1 MIEYLRQ
8 LDINDDQIAK
18 LKSFLHPE
26 TLENFT
32 IMQNNV
38 IEILT
43 FLKEF
48 GVTNIFDIVKNRPD
62 ICFKNKEDLVKDFTV
77 LDKEL
82 LLFIFNNDIDDLINF
97 NI

>member
-1 MIEYLRQ
+1 MIEYLKQ
-8 LDINDDQIAK
+8 LDINDDQIVE

-26 TLENFT
+26 TLENLT

-43 FLKEF
+43 YLKEF
-48 GVTNIFDIVKNRPD
+48 GVTNIFDIVKKRPD
-62 ICFKNKEDLVKDFTV
+62 LCFKNKEDLIKNLTV

>member
-8 LDINDDQIAK
+8 LDINDDQIAE